1 MEKINPLVSIVI
13 PMYNREKTI
22 QTAITSVLAQT
33 YDKIEVIV
41 VDDCSTD
48 NSVNMVKQLKDDR
61 IRLVLLKR
69 NSGACVARNVGLD
82 NARGEYIAFHD
93 SDDVWH
99 KNKLEKSLYYMKKVE
114 ADMVF
119 SALYKQGEK
128 RYPTG
133 RVLPKVNLNQ
143 EQDKITFLLGSNCVS
158 TQTIVIKKNVSE
170 RVRFDESLPRFQ
182 DWDLALQI
190 ALAGYKIYF
199 IEEPLVDCY
208 EQEDSI
214 TKNPSKAVKAYE
226 ILEKKYESRR
236 KNDKKATYIF
246 YSFAGNLLE
255 KNGVSGAAYFK
266 KAYLTS
272 KMPRDC
278 VRYIL
283 AKIRLF
289 WPVASV
295 IDKFL

>member
-1 MEKINPLVSIVI
+1 MEKISPLVSIVI

-22 QTAITSVLAQT
+22 QTAIASVLAQT

-48 NSVNMVKQLKDDR
+48 NSVNKVKQLKDDR

-69 NSGACVARNVGLD
+69 NSGACVARNVGID

-143 EQDKITFLLGSNCVS
+143 EQDKIAFLLGSNCVS

-190 ALAGYKIYF
+190 ALAGYKIHF

-214 TKNPSKAVKAYE
+214 TKNSSKAVKAYE
-226 ILEKKYESRR
+226 ILEKKYENWR
-236 KNDKKATYIF
+236 KNDKKAMLVF
-246 YSFAGNLLE
+246 YSYAGNLLE
-255 KNGVSGAAYFK
+255 KNGVSGAEYFK
-266 KAYLTS
+266 KAYDVS
-272 KMPRDC
+272 KAPKDF

-283 AKIRLF
+283 AKTGLLR
-289 WPVASV
+289 PVTN
-295 IDKFL
+295 IKDKYL